1 MRSFCLFLFYT
12 FLGSSYA
19 LLFMYQA
26 TLADVNNREAI
37 VDHTVSVW
45 RECTLLVVPL
55 SSTSTSSFPFS
66 SSSSSSSSLLS
77 MNNMLCLMTYTWRWV
92 LLAPTWLAAVAVTA
106 VACAGGGVIGMV
118 SLMARQLWIF
128 SYEGGSGYVDILKL
142 ISNGSDEMAMRMR
155 RNGSSSSGMRRRVLR
170 VVMTIMGRL
179 KEMFSDDNDGNGVG
193 KWKSIV
199 WNVLVPPMPLI
210 RRGGGGGGG
219 GGVYGIY
226 GMKDGRTE

>member
-1 MRSFCLFLFYT
+1 
-12 FLGSSYA
+12 
-19 LLFMYQA
+19 
-26 TLADVNNREAI
+26 
-37 VDHTVSVW
+37 
-45 RECTLLVVPL
+45 
-55 SSTSTSSFPFS
+55 
-66 SSSSSSSSLLS
+66 
-77 MNNMLCLMTYTWRWV
+77 MTYTWRWV